1 MEIQRIRRFQK
12 IQGCKVARIRG
23 TAGNCNLGG
32 MEEESN
38 LMKERIVLSNVEQL
52 FLAYAIDFNEII
64 AYSFII

>member
-1 MEIQRIRRFQK
+1 MQEFGGP
-12 IQGCKVARIRG
+12 QGIAI
-23 TAGNCNLGG
+23 LGG